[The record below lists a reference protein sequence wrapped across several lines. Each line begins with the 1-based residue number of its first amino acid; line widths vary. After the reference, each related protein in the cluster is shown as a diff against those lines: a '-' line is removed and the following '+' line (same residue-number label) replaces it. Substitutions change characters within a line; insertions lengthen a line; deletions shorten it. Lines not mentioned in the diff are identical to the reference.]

1 MIRKGSLAAAQHT
14 CVARMLLLE
23 ALLAIAQRKILQVTH
38 FRHSQKYVVVLPR
51 IINSIKAQ
59 LGWHLAQRFKRHG
72 IMFYFRR
79 NASHA
84 QIALV
89 NIYFSLTQN
98 RPRNFNFLRR
108 IYKLLRALSRLLS
121 LPPSLKRNDHFPE
134 TVGFVN

>member
-1 MIRKGSLAAAQHT
+1 MRGAYAAAGSVT
-14 CVARMLLLE
+14 CDCTKENPAGHAFSPFSEIRRRF
-23 ALLAIAQRKILQVTH
+23 AKN
-38 FRHSQKYVVVLPR
+38 Y
-51 IINSIKAQ
+51 NSIKAQ